1 MVLFEQRGHNIYTS
15 NDLKTWTKTG
25 SIDGFHECPELFPL
39 TLDGDPDKV
48 KWIMYGAKGEYHIG
62 AFDGKTFKP
71 ETKAKIPMFYGD
83 KCYASQTFNNTEKGP
98 DGQPRRIQVTW
109 QGGRLGQISLPNELT
124 LHRTPLGMRVCQ
136 LPAEEIENI
145 YARSETLDGLVLEP
159 GAPNPLE
166 KMKGGL
172 YDIDLEVDLTQ
183 ARQLILNVRGN
194 RLVVNATKDG
204 LSLGDRMKI
213 PGTRQL
219 HLRVVVDNTSQ
230 DIYFGKHGL
239 FYSPQMIK
247 PGNDQSIRIEAKG
260 GKVTFSKC
268 RVHELKS
275 IW

>member
-39 TLDGDPDKV
+39 AVDGDPEKV
-48 KWIMYGAKGEYHIG
+48 KWIMYGAKGQYHIG

-71 ETKAKIPMFYGD
+71 ETKQQTPMFFGD

-136 LPAEEIENI
+136 LPAREIENLYI
-145 YARSETLDGLVLEP
+145 RSATLDGLVLEP
-159 GAPNPLE
+159 GAANPLE

-172 YDIDLEVDLTQ
+172 YDIDLEACPYTAGATASANFRYEISGAPSLAVAFDARGEPVAANDLDPAIQDGVVTV
-183 ARQLILNVRGN
+183 ALGLRSRTVTVAQLTG
-194 RLVVNATKDG
+194 
-204 LSLGDRMKI
+204 
-213 PGTRQL
+213 
-219 HLRVVVDNTSQ
+219 
-230 DIYFGKHGL
+230 
-239 FYSPQMIK
+239 
-247 PGNDQSIRIEAKG
+247 RIVA
-260 GKVTFSKC
+260 SD
-268 RVHELKS
+268 
-275 IW
+275 

>member
-1 MVLFEQRGHNIYTS
+1 
-15 NDLKTWTKTG
+15 
-25 SIDGFHECPELFPL
+25 
-39 TLDGDPDKV
+39 
-48 KWIMYGAKGEYHIG
+48 MYGAKGQYHIG
-62 AFDGKTFKP
+62 AFDGKNFKP
-71 ETKAKIPMFYGD
+71 ETKQQTPMFFGD

-136 LPAEEIENI
+136 LPAREIENLYI
-145 YARSETLDGLVLEP
+145 RSATLDGLVLEP
-159 GAPNPLE
+159 GAANPLE

-183 ARQLILNVRGN
+183 ARQLILNIRGN
-194 RLVVNATKDG
+194 RLVIDASKDG
-204 LSLGDRMKI
+204 LSLGDQMRI
-213 PGTRQL
+213 PGTKKL

-230 DIYFGKHGL
+230 DIYFGEHGL
-239 FYSPQMIK
+239 FYSPRMIK
-247 PGNDQSIRIEAKG
+247 PCNDQSIRIEATG
-260 GKVTFSKC
+260 GKVTLSKC